1 MNKPESHER
10 CPAMHTTCDCFRAF
24 SHRKSLSPE
33 VNRGLVA
40 LPCRHPVSYRQGAKK
55 SEIERDRQLA
65 RPSIY
70 F

>member
-55 SEIERDRQLA
+55 K
-65 RPSIY
+65 
-70 F
+70 